1 MSRRV
6 WLLFPLFVALG
17 GFLVM
22 TAAILIVGDGIF
34 ALTRPVACP
43 GGTIDV
49 VWEYERALGR
59 TQSSPIVFCET
70 AAGGRSAVT
79 EAAYLLV
86 LLPCAAIAAWPVWLL
101 MKRLALRE
109 AERSAFRI
117 AIGHAAARASDAQ
130 GAAGAARAD
139 AATRLAELRDLHE
152 SGLIDAAEYEA
163 KKAQIL
169 GDL

>member
-22 TAAILIVGDGIF
+22 TVAILIVGDGIF

-43 GGTIDV
+43 GGAIDV

-79 EAAYLLV
+79 ETAFLLV
-86 LLPCAAIAAWPVWLL
+86 LLPCAAIAVWPVWLL

-117 AIGHAAARASDAQ
+117 AIDAAARASDGQ